1 MCIHLFKGHP
11 CRKVISVTTQI
22 SKNKMASRST
32 LNQKYSDLSSLL
44 SITQQVNPHGSA
56 PIWTQIEEVL
66 QEIRYF
72 ELEHS
77 LEESDQEAKEEPAT
91 LQEEKAEVVPDPTYT
106 TGYNSPPYSPT
117 GPAYSPPPAYQV
129 TPLRLD
135 FDSMGP
141 FQQDNDQTPQ
151 EERQGEPELSVHELR
166 MRRIPI
172 IMQELAYYFDHMPQ
186 TARDLVELMED
197 MPPLRDLPDA
207 LQPTQEIVHVTEH
220 LPEALHQFAQLTEG
234 LPNALRDVAR
244 FLQELPLLEQTEV
257 QPPPSEPTLP
267 PSEAETL
274 LGSARIRPRE
284 EDLEDQPPQ
293 RAVRQR
299 TEQQVISL
307 LSDTDSDQEQ

>member
-1 MCIHLFKGHP
+1 MNKSVSIFFKGHP
-11 CRKVISVTTQI
+11 CHKVISVTTQI

-32 LNQKYSDLSSLL
+32 LNQKYSHLSSLL

-151 EERQGEPELSVHELR
+151 EERHGSMGPELSVHELR

-172 IMQELAYYFDHMPQ
+172 IMRELAYYFDHMPQ

-207 LQPTQEIVHVTEH
+207 LQPTQERLLPQEIVHVTEH

-257 QPPPSEPTLP
+257 QPPPSEPTN
-267 PSEAETL
+267 
-274 LGSARIRPRE
+274 RVRPRE
-284 EDLEDQPPQ
+284 EDQEDQEDQPPQ

-299 TEQQVISL
+299 TEQHVISL
-307 LSDTDSDQEQ
+307 LSDSDQEQ